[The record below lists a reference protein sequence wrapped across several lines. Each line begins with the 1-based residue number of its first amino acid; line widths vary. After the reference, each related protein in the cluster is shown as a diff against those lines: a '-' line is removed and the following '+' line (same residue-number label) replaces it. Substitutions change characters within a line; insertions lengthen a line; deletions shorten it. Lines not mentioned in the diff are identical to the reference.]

1 MALPIGVLGAYTN
14 HDIHPVVIPNP
25 APAGVSSN
33 VIVNG
38 RPAHHVGNTFVPHTI
53 PIIPPPPPHSD
64 VLVTGHPTVMC
75 NGTPIAFIGS
85 ATNEGAIIVSSSINV
100 FLGEF

>member
-1 MALPIGVLGAYTN
+1 MAIPIGVLGVYTN

-33 VIVNG
+33 VVVNG
-38 RPAHHVGNTFVPHTI
+38 RPAHHVGNTFIPHKI
-53 PIIPPPPPHSD
+53 PLPGAVLHSD
-64 VLVTGHPTVMC
+64 VLVTGHPTVWC
-75 NGTPIAFIGS
+75 NGAPIAVIGS
-85 ATNEGAIIVSSSINV
+85 VTKEGAVVVSSSINV